1 MEKRMSPEILLT
13 RDKDSLGPVLEI
25 FDYWGKKLRQ
35 RLDEE
40 RGLRE
45 YQKEIQ

>member
-1 MEKRMSPEILLT
+1 VSSKVLLT
-13 RDKDSLGPVLEI
+13 HEKDSLGPVLEI
-25 FDYWGKKLRQ
+25 FDYWARKFRQ